1 MVKTNV
7 RFLALSLL
15 MPAMALAG
23 WMPTQRDGA
32 HAVVGGLLA
41 FVQNK
46 VGYQGQGLVLAKK
59 QDAALAD
66 HAKAAAASWTFGD
79 GAVAAAFGRFHVEY
93 AGKYT
98 NSLANQAD
106 TTVTLRD
113 QFAAT
118 FGKIAVNTFNNDW
131 KVDSKTFTTAIDP
144 FFVAATAQVLWSKRA
159 SLWNSAQAAE
169 AAAQAAY
176 NAKKK

>member
-23 WMPTQRDGA
+23 WMPTKRDVS
-32 HAVVGGLLA
+32 HAVVNGGLA

-46 VGYQGQGLVLAKK
+46 VGYAGQGLVLAKK

-98 NSLANQAD
+98 NSIVNQAGED

-113 QFAAT
+113 QFAGIV
-118 FGKIAVNTFNNDW
+118 GKVAVNAFNSDW
-131 KVDSKTFTTAIDP
+131 NVNSKTFTTAIDP
-144 FFVAATAQVLWSKRA
+144 FFVAATAQVLWAKRA
-159 SLWNSAQAAE
+159 SIWSSAQAAE
-169 AAAQAAY
+169 AAY

>member
-15 MPAMALAG
+15 MPAMALAD
-23 WMPTQRDGA
+23 WKPTQRDGA
-32 HAVVGGLLA
+32 HAAVGGLLA
-41 FVQNK
+41 FIQNK
-46 VGYQGQGLVLAKK
+46 VGYEGQGLVLAKK
-59 QDAALAD
+59 DAALAD

-93 AGKYT
+93 AGKYA
-98 NSLANQAD
+98 NSIASQAD

-118 FGKIAVNTFNNDW
+118 IGKIAANIFNSKKAGWD

-144 FFVAATAQVLWSKRA
+144 FFVATTAQALYANRVNA
-159 SLWNSAQAAE
+159 WNAAQ
-169 AAAQAAY
+169 AAQAAY